1 MQLDITRI
9 LSGEVDK
16 LSFDVSFPVTDDDGF
31 SYFGDWGIDF
41 KNDVRAVCCI
51 KNNGGY
57 ISLSCDVMTD
67 YKTLC
72 ARCLKEIEN
81 SFSHSFEKG
90 VAVELTDEEN
100 DDFIL
105 AVGGIVEISA
115 VVCEEFLLSFPLK
128 ELCCADC
135 KGLCPKCG
143 KNLNE
148 SECGCESE
156 GDPRMSALK
165 ALLSDYE

>member
-9 LSGEVDK
+9 LSGEADR
-16 LSFDVSFPVTDDDGF
+16 LSFDVSFSAEDNDGF
-31 SYFGDWGIDF
+31 SYFGDWGISF
-41 KNDVRAVCCI
+41 TGEIKALCCI
-51 KNNGGY
+51 RNNGGY
-57 ISLSCDVMTD
+57 ISLTCDVAAD

-100 DDFIL
+100 DDFII
-105 AVGGIVEISA
+105 AVGGIVDISA
-115 VVCEEFLLSFPLK
+115 AVCDEFLLSFPLK

-148 SECGCESE
+148 GICGCQSE

>member
-1 MQLDITRI
+1 MRLDITRI

-16 LSFDVSFPVTDDDGF
+16 LDFDVSFPASDDDGF
-31 SYFGDWGIDF
+31 SYFGDWGIEF
-41 KNDVRAVCCI
+41 KDEIKAVSHI

-57 ISLSCDVMTD
+57 ISMKCDVSAV

-100 DDFIL
+100 DDFII
-105 AVGGIVEISA
+105 AVGGIVDISRLCA
-115 VVCEEFLLSFPLK
+115 MNFSCRFL
-128 ELCCADC
+128 
-135 KGLCPKCG
+135 
-143 KNLNE
+143 
-148 SECGCESE
+148 
-156 GDPRMSALK
+156 
-165 ALLSDYE
+165 